1 MDGFD
6 LLSRLGVALAIG
18 LLIGLER
25 GWKLRGEEEHSRA
38 AGFRTFALT
47 GLMGGVAAA
56 LAEATDALVLGF
68 LFLGYLAVFG
78 GFHWLEASRKGIFSA
93 TSVVAGALTF
103 ALGAYAVV
111 GDLLVGVSAAVA
123 MALLLALR
131 EPLHRWVASLSWH
144 EIRAVLILLAM
155 TFLLLPVLPN
165 QPIDPWQVLNPY
177 EIWLYAILIAA
188 ISFGGYV
195 AVRVL
200 GDRLGVITAA
210 IAGGLASSTAT
221 TLALSRM
228 GRENVTASRLLSA
241 GVLISGAVMAVRV
254 GVVATLLNAALLPLL
269 APPLLALALGL
280 AVAAGFLMLGN
291 QQSEA
296 PRLAISNPLELGT
309 ALRLA
314 AFIAVII
321 LAAELVQRFIGDAGV
336 YVVAAVSGV
345 ADVDA
350 VTISMARA
358 RDGLALATASTAIA
372 IAVGVNTISKAVI
385 AIWAGGRHV
394 GVPVAVASAAAL
406 AVAAAALVLWR

>member
-1 MDGFD
+1 MDGLD

-18 LLIGLER
+18 VLIGLER

-56 LAEATDALVLGF
+56 LAEATDPLVLGF

-111 GDLLVGVSAAVA
+111 GDLLVAVSAAVA

-165 QPIDPWQVLNPY
+165 RPIDPWQVLNPY

-228 GRENVTASRLLSA
+228 GRENATASRLLSA
-241 GVLISGAVMAVRV
+241 GVLISGAVMALRV

-350 VTISMARA
+350 ITISMARA
-358 RDGLALATASTAIA
+358 RDGLAPATASTAIA
-372 IAVGVNTISKAVI
+372 IAAGINTISKAVI

-394 GVPVAVASAAAL
+394 GGPVAVGSAAAL
-406 AVAAAALVLWR
+406 AVAAAALLLWR

>member
-1 MDGFD
+1 MDELD
-6 LLSRLGVALAIG
+6 LLSRRGVALAIG

-25 GWKLRGEEEHSRA
+25 GWKLREEQEHSRA
-38 AGFRTFALT
+38 AGFRTFSLT

-56 LAEATDALVLGF
+56 LAQATDALVLGF
-68 LFLGYLAVFG
+68 LFLGYLAVFA
-78 GFHWLEASRKGIFSA
+78 GFHWLEASRKGVFSA

-111 GDLLVGVSAAVA
+111 GDLLIAIAAAVA
-123 MALLLALR
+123 TTLLLALR
-131 EPLHRWVASLSWH
+131 EPLHRWVASLSWQ

-165 QPIDPWQVLNPY
+165 RAVDPWEVLNPY
-177 EIWLYAILIAA
+177 EIWIYAILIAA

-200 GDRLGVITAA
+200 GDRLGVVTAA

-221 TLALSRM
+221 TLALARM
-228 GRENVTASRLLSA
+228 GRGNPVTARLLAA
-241 GVLISGAVMAVRV
+241 GILISGAVMAVRV
-254 GVVATLLNAALLPLL
+254 GVVAPLLNPALLPIL
-269 APPLLALALGL
+269 APSRVALAVTL
-280 AVAAGFLMLGN
+280 AIAAGFFMLGN
-291 QQSEA
+291 VRSES
-296 PRLAISNPLELGT
+296 PKLGISNPLEIGT

-321 LAAELVQRFIGDAGV
+321 LVAELVRRFIGDAGV

-358 RDGLALATASTAIA
+358 QDSITLATAGTAIA

-385 AIWAGGRHV
+385 ATWAGGRHV
-394 GVPVAVASAAAL
+394 GVPVAAGNAAAL
-406 AVAAAALVLWR
+406 AVAGAVFLLWR

>member
-1 MDGFD
+1 MDGLD

-25 GWKLRGEEEHSRA
+25 GWKLREEQEHSRA

-47 GLMGGVAAA
+47 GLMGGIAAA
-56 LAEATDALVLGF
+56 LAQATDALVLGF
-68 LFLGYLAVFG
+68 LFLGYIAVFG
-78 GFHWLEASRKGIFSA
+78 GFHWLESSRKGIFSA

-111 GDLLVGVSAAVA
+111 GDLLVAIAAAVA

-131 EPLHRWVASLSWH
+131 EPLHRWIASLTWQ

-165 QPIDPWQVLNPY
+165 RAIDPWQVLNPY

-200 GDRLGVITAA
+200 GDRLGVVTAA

-228 GRENVTASRLLSA
+228 GRENAAASRLLSA
-241 GVLISGAVMAVRV
+241 GVLISGAVMAIRV
-254 GVVATLLNAALLPLL
+254 GVVATLLNAALLPLI
-269 APPLLALALGL
+269 APPLVALALGL
-280 AVAAGFLMLGN
+280 ALSAGFLMLGN
-291 QQSEA
+291 QQSET
-296 PRLAISNPLELGT
+296 PKLAISNPLELGT

-314 AFIAVII
+314 AFIAVIS

-358 RDGLALATASTAIA
+358 RDGLALSTAATAIA
-372 IAVGVNTISKAVI
+372 IAVGVNTISKAAI

-394 GVPVAVASAAAL
+394 GGPVAIGSAAAL
-406 AVAAAALVLWR
+406 AVATTALLLWR